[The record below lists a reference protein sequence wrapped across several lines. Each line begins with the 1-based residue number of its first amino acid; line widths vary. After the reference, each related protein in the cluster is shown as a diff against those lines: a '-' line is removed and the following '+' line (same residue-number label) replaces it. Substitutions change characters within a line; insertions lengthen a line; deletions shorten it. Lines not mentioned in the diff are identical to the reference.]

1 MNESLKITLS
11 NRSTSTRVI
20 LFTIR
25 CFIVVISYLISTVI
39 SLINDLFVCIILN
52 FVTSVRNGEV
62 INLVM
67 TNRGHKSFIK

>member
-11 NRSTSTRVI
+11 NRSTYTRFI

-67 TNRGHKSFIK
+67 TNRGHKSFVK